1 MYILIKV
8 IYYVSIV
15 ILIGFAILTLK
26 DRNVE
31 YFDFEEEIMAEKQH
45 KHYVKMTFIMLAVV
59 MLFYFIM
66 PVNEYLHYEFQIGEL
81 QDRLEEAGDKCV
93 ERLASAGDNVE
104 LKLQIEQDF
113 MNEFGQFQA
122 KLKHMKVPKKYRK
135 VHEEIMNKYAQTAEE
150 LDYNLRGEITG
161 NEYLKKKGKAIKEEH
176 DMEEVKR
183 TVDMI
188 MEHTQFAR

>member
-1 MYILIKV
+1 M
-8 IYYVSIV
+8 
-15 ILIGFAILTLK
+15 
-26 DRNVE
+26 
-31 YFDFEEEIMAEKQH
+31 
-45 KHYVKMTFIMLAVV
+45 
-59 MLFYFIM
+59 
-66 PVNEYLHYEFQIGEL
+66 
-81 QDRLEEAGDKCV
+81 
-93 ERLASAGDNVE
+93 SAGENVE

-113 MNEFGQFQA
+113 MNELGQFQA

-135 VHEEIMNKYAQTAEE
+135 VHEEIMNKYAQTVEE

>member
-31 YFDFEEEIMAEKQH
+31 YFDFEEEIMAEKRH

-66 PVNEYLHYEFQIGEL
+66 PVNEYLHYAFQIDEL
-81 QDRLEEAGDKCV
+81 QDRFEEAGDKCV
-93 ERLASAGDNVE
+93 ERLSYAGKNVE

-113 MNEFGQFQA
+113 MNELGTLQA
-122 KLKHMKVPKKYRK
+122 KLEHMKVPKKYK
-135 VHEEIMNKYAQTAEE
+135 EVHKEIVKKYAQVAEE
-150 LDYNLRGEITG
+150 LDYSLRGEITG

-188 MEHTQFAR
+188 KEHTQFAR